1 MAKRKKVIAP
11 LKASQKSTLDLA
23 GSGAKY
29 AAVDEM
35 KRLLDGLRRECFS
48 RSSTPK
54 LLDEAFGV
62 DKGKIKPFTEE
73 DRGENP

>member
-1 MAKRKKVIAP
+1 MTKKKKVTVP

-29 AAVDEM
+29 ATVEEM
-35 KRLLDGLRRECFS
+35 KHLLNSLRREGFS
-48 RSSTPK
+48 RSSALRP
-54 LLDEAFGV
+54 LNEAFGV

-73 DRGENP
+73 DRGEN